1 MKERAEKEYIEGLRQ
16 GSQQD
21 FGMLYNMYADHL
33 YGFALKLSRSSVV
46 AEEIV
51 QDTFLTVWQKRELV
65 DPTYSFKAFLFT
77 VAKNRILNLFRSS
90 IRQLEFED
98 FVVHANSIN
107 LSSNSTDEKI
117 SYDEFIEIVRVAK
130 EVLPSRQLEIFELSK
145 EHDLSNK
152 EIAEHL
158 NISEQTVKNQL
169 SSALKTLR
177 DKLSS
182 SQFLFVL
189 FL

>member
-1 MKERAEKEYIEGLRQ
+1 VEAEKEYIEGLKR
-16 GSQQD
+16 GSQAD
-21 FGMLYNMYADHL
+21 FGKLYDMYADHL
-33 YGFALKLSRSSVV
+33 YGFAYKLSRSSVV

-51 QDTFLTVWQKRELV
+51 QDTFLTVWQRRELI
-65 DPTYSFKAFLFT
+65 DPSYSFKAFLFT

-90 IRQLEFED
+90 IRKFEFED
-98 FVVHANSIN
+98 FVVHANSID
-107 LSSNSTDEKI
+107 LSANATDEKI
-117 SYDEFIEIVRVAK
+117 SYDEFIEIVKVAK
-130 EVLPSRQLEIFELSK
+130 EVLPARQLEIFELSK
-145 EHDLSNK
+145 EQDLSNR
-152 EIAEHL
+152 EIAERL

-177 DKLSS
+177 DRLSS